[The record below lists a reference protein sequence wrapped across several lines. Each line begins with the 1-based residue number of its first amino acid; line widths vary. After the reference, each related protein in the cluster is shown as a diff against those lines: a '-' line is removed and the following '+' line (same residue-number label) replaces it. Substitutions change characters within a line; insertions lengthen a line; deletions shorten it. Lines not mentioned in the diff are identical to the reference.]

1 MQATVSGQPTALPPS
16 LDARVSLRKRLR
28 ANLTAYLFLAP
39 FLFVL
44 SVFTLGATAYGLA
57 LSFCHYNYGIEPGP
71 RFIGLDNYRY
81 LWEQFLNNRDNFDF
95 AIGLKNAAVYAFFVI
110 IGQTALALGY
120 ALLLNLPF
128 RGRAFARTAIY
139 LPSVTSSVAVSLIF
153 IYLYNKGGA
162 INAFLSIFHI
172 SGPNW
177 LNDTATALPAI
188 MIMNIYTTA
197 PTFMILFLAAL
208 QGMPASLYEAAKVD
222 GAGGLALFRHIT
234 LPLLRPTM
242 FMIVAL
248 GTIGSLQT
256 FDQIKVMTQGGPLNA
271 TMMPVYSIYDQA
283 FNQQRFGLASSMA
296 AVLFVIILA
305 ITAVQRRF
313 IDATVQY

>member
-1 MQATVSGQPTALPPS
+1 MQAPLPAQTSAHPPLLKGRS
-16 LDARVSLRKRLR
+16 DLRKRVR

-39 FLFVL
+39 YLFIL
-44 SVFTLGATAYGLA
+44 SVFTLGATVFGLA
-57 LSFCHYNYGIEPGP
+57 LSFYHYNFGIDSP

-81 LWEQFLNNRDNFDF
+81 LWDQLLHNRDNFTF

-110 IGQTALALGY
+110 IGQTVLALGY
-120 ALLLNLPF
+120 ALLLNVNF
-128 RGRAFARTAIY
+128 RGRSFARTAIY

-153 IYLYNKGGA
+153 IYLYNRGGA

-172 SGPNW
+172 GGPDW

-188 MIMNIYTTA
+188 MLMNIYTTA

-208 QGMPASLYEAAKVD
+208 QGMPTPLFEAAKVD
-222 GAGGLALFRHIT
+222 GADGLALLRYIT

-242 FMIVAL
+242 FLIVAL
-248 GTIGSLQT
+248 GTIGSFQV
-256 FDQIKVMTQGGPLNA
+256 FDQIKVMTLGGPLNA
-271 TMMPVYSIYDQA
+271 TMTPVYSIYDQA

-296 AVLFVIILA
+296 AVLFVIILS

-313 IDATVQY
+313 IDASVQY